1 MCPMCIG
8 AATWYFAGASSV
20 SGIVAL
26 VLKRSGVHNNNK
38 HNDVCD
44 DSESKRALKGFSSG
58 SKVNGTSSDRVCL
71 SE

>member
-8 AATWYFAGASSV
+8 VATWYFAGASSA

-26 VLKRSGVHNNNK
+26 ALKRSSARNNNK
-38 HNDVCD
+38 HNDVCG
-44 DSESKRALKGFSSG
+44 DSDSKRAFKGLSSV
-58 SKVNGTSSDRVCL
+58 SKVDGPSSDRVCL